1 MFALTE
7 SVFQLRGSVAPERQ
21 VKGAEVAMV
30 HAQGGIMSSHTS
42 LILGNEVN

>member
-7 SVFQLRGSVAPERQ
+7 TVTQLRGMAGARQ

-30 HAQGGIMSSHTS
+30 HGQGGIMSSHTS
-42 LILGNEVN
+42 VILGRERH